1 MDVQVPNEHRS
12 EDTKENFYIE
22 LYQFPKHCINI
33 VLGKYNVKL
42 GKEDI
47 FNDKRKWENTWKQY

>member
-1 MDVQVPNEHRS
+1 
-12 EDTKENFYIE
+12 
-22 LYQFPKHCINI
+22 

>member
-47 FNDKRKWENTWKQY
+47 FNDKRK